1 MFENKYIQQRIEKAD
16 KLRELGLN
24 PYRNDSKR
32 DTTIAKYLN
41 VNSNVAALE
50 NQRAENRHYTVAGR
64 IKFYRNMGKASFLKI
79 EDESSILQIYVARD
93 NLPEGFYNSIKKLM
107 EVGDIIEVTGYPFV
121 TQKGELSL
129 HVDDL
134 KILTKAISPLP
145 EKYHGIQDKELR
157 YRQRYLDLIMNSEVK
172 KTFHIRSKVISL
184 TRRFF
189 EDKGFLEVETP
200 MMHPVAGGANAKPFV
215 THHNALGID
224 RYLRIAP
231 ELYLKR
237 LIVGGF
243 EAVFEINRNFRNEG
257 MDATHNPEFTSI
269 EFYWAYKTYRDLIN
283 ITKEYFEYL
292 FEHLELP
299 TTLPYG
305 KFEINFANFTEIGL
319 VKSLTKIGGVPFEV
333 VNDIDSIYSYL
344 KSQNVQVKPNLNLG
358 QLQGEL
364 FDEYVE
370 EKLIDPTFITDY
382 PVEISPL
389 ARRNDE
395 NPEITER
402 FELFMA
408 GKEIANA
415 FSELND
421 PLDQLERFEGQMSA
435 KDAGD
440 DEAHEMDS
448 DFVNALSYGMA
459 PTAGQGIGID
469 RLVMM
474 LTNQHSIRDVL
485 LFPAMKPIHT
495 EIDLHSETKENS

>member
-1 MFENKYIQQRIEKAD
+1 MIFDNTYIQQRIEKA
-16 KLRELGLN
+16 KQLKELGLN
-24 PYRNDSKR
+24 PYANNSQRSA
-32 DTTIAKYLN
+32 TIAKFEH
-41 VNSNVAALE
+41 VNSDMHALPD
-50 NQRAENRHYTVAGR
+50 QRAPERIYTVAGR
-64 IKFYRNMGKASFLKI
+64 IKLYRIMGKASFMHI
-79 EDESSILQIYVARD
+79 EDQSGMLQIYVARD
-93 NLPEGFYNSIKKLM
+93 NLPEGFYNEIKKLI
-107 EVGDIIEVTGYPFV
+107 EVGDIIEVTGYPFL

-129 HVDDL
+129 HVDAL
-134 KILTKAISPLP
+134 TILTKAIAPLP
-145 EKYHGIQDKELR
+145 EKYHGITDKEAR

-172 KTFHIRSKVISL
+172 KTFHTRSRVISL
-184 TRRFF
+184 IRRFF

-200 MMHPVAGGANAKPFV
+200 MMHPIAGGANAKPFV

-269 EFYWAYKTYRDLIN
+269 EFYWAYKTYKDLIA
-283 ITKEYFEYL
+283 ITKELFTYL
-292 FEHLELP
+292 FDHLNLP
-299 TTLPYG
+299 TVLPYG
-305 KFEINFANFTEIGL
+305 DLKIDFGNFTEIGL
-319 VKSLTKIGGVPFEV
+319 IDSLTQIGGVPADVARDKEKAVAF
-333 VNDIDSIYSYL
+333 L
-344 KSQNVQVKPNLNLG
+344 KSHRIDVNTKLNLG

-364 FDEYVE
+364 FDAFVE
-370 EKLIDPTFITDY
+370 DKLIDPTFITDY

-389 ARRNDE
+389 ARRSDE
-395 NPEITER
+395 HPEITER
-402 FELFMA
+402 FELFIA

-421 PLDQLERFEGQMSA
+421 PVDQYERFKGQLEA

-440 DEAHEMDS
+440 DEAHEMDE
-448 DFVNALSYGMA
+448 DFVMALAYGMA

-474 LTNQHSIRDVL
+474 LTNEHSIRDVL
-485 LFPAMKPIHT
+485 LFPAMKPLNH
-495 EIDLHSETKENS
+495 HETKGDE